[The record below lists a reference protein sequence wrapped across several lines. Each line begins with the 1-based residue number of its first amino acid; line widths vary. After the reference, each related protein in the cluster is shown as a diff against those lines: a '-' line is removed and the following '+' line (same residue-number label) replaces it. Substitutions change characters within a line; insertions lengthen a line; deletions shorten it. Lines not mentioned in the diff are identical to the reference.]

1 MVNRYIKVS
10 MNIIDHWVF
19 DLPKDS
25 LFFTIAR
32 KFSPEKRKTNACSAG
47 YVQLPASRRRFVSRM
62 EKRWQIE
69 PQNKRLMCGLQ
80 YLACEKAN
88 K

>member
-1 MVNRYIKVS
+1 MVNRYIEVS

-25 LFFTIAR
+25 L
-32 KFSPEKRKTNACSAG
+32 FSPEKRKTNACSAG

-80 YLACEKAN
+80 YPACEKTN